1 MLANSQFSTS
11 VLSHSSHFLT
21 RNNAEELLIQP
32 FWLKMKS
39 NSQQERGN
47 ISIVVADCGK
57 EAKDTELSI
66 QIQGNFFF

>member
-1 MLANSQFSTS
+1 
-11 VLSHSSHFLT
+11 
-21 RNNAEELLIQP
+21 
-32 FWLKMKS
+32 MKS